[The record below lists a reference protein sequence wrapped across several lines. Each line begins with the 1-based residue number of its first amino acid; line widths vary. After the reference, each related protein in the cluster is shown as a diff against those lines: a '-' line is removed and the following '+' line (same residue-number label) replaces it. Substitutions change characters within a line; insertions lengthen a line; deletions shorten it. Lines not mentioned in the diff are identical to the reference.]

1 MSNHTPSRP
10 STSRHESK
18 SDKKKSSR
26 VEDVENK
33 SLAQGN
39 QVDDDAQLGAD
50 NDADMPGASQ
60 VESEANIET
69 ATLRDKEG
77 RLVESDDTK
86 RASGNRSTSQFRQ
99 SDQHGNMTRSDDR
112 RHGKGGGPNSQ
123 FVKH

>member
-1 MSNHTPSRP
+1 MPNQSQTQ
-10 STSRHESK
+10 STSSNTN
-18 SDKKKSSR
+18 SKKKSSR
-26 VEDVENK
+26 VEEVENK
-33 SLAQGN
+33 SLAQGR
-39 QVDDDAQLGAD
+39 QVDDDALLGAD
-50 NDADMPGASQ
+50 NDGDVEGASQ
-60 VESEANIET
+60 LEAESNIET

-86 RASGNRSTSQFRQ
+86 RASGNRSNSQFRQ